1 MLLKGFFFL
10 SSFIFLLQWKI
21 IASLKFSRGL
31 NFLLKTYQ
39 AKTETSSSDE
49 AKSHSK
55 SNFVYSLD
63 EKEREF
69 SSSAEYVKYLASI
82 ATLPKGFKVGA
93 IRFPF
98 QPLEVQKQLPMNL
111 SMILL
116 DESTTSYAAA
126 FTSNQFPG
134 GPILVGKQRLQSSEH
149 LQAIIINNKIS
160 NVCPNG
166 VQDFGYQDSDR
177 LCEKLAETF
186 QLSSKQSVL
195 PSSTGIIGWRLP
207 IDTMIEKL
215 PLLKPAL
222 QKESVLPIAL
232 GIMTTDRYPKIRSYR
247 SPKNN
252 WSIVGTNNFIP
263 SILCNSLRLFDIQG
277 IAKGAG
283 MIEPN
288 LATMLSYLLTDLH
301 LSKAQLQRSLQKV
314 LSSTYNSI
322 SVDGDQSTSD
332 TVVLLSSR
340 QSHPSPVDD
349 DPALIEEFENALYS
363 ICYKLSEDI
372 VRNGEGTQHVVRVK
386 VKGIHNEKISKSI
399 GKSIINSSLVKCAI
413 AGNDPNVGRIVSS
426 IGSILGNTIL
436 PLLQSSNNILLN
448 VKEGE
453 TKEGGEGKKKVVFEK
468 DHVRISLGKIVIF
481 EKGGF
486 QLDPVKEDALFE
498 YLSSCQLYNKDIH
511 EHDRTYPPHE
521 RCVDLLIEFLPS
533 SEQDNHESDVVY
545 EVLGSDLTK
554 EYVEINADYRS

>member
-1 MLLKGFFFL
+1 
-10 SSFIFLLQWKI
+10 
-21 IASLKFSRGL
+21 
-31 NFLLKTYQ
+31 
-39 AKTETSSSDE
+39 
-49 AKSHSK
+49 
-55 SNFVYSLD
+55 
-63 EKEREF
+63 
-69 SSSAEYVKYLASI
+69 
-82 ATLPKGFKVGA
+82 
-93 IRFPF
+93 
-98 QPLEVQKQLPMNL
+98 
-111 SMILL
+111 
-116 DESTTSYAAA
+116 
-126 FTSNQFPG
+126 
-134 GPILVGKQRLQSSEH
+134 
-149 LQAIIINNKIS
+149 
-160 NVCPNG
+160 
-166 VQDFGYQDSDR
+166 
-177 LCEKLAETF
+177 
-186 QLSSKQSVL
+186 
-195 PSSTGIIGWRLP
+195 
-207 IDTMIEKL
+207 
-215 PLLKPAL
+215 
-222 QKESVLPIAL
+222 
-232 GIMTTDRYPKIRSYR
+232 
-247 SPKNN
+247 
-252 WSIVGTNNFIP
+252 
-263 SILCNSLRLFDIQG
+263 
-277 IAKGAG
+277 

-301 LSKAQLQRSLQKV
+301 LLKAQLQRSLQKV

-386 VKGIHNEKISKSI
+386 VKGIQNEKISKYI

-448 VKEGE
+448 SKEE
-453 TKEGGEGKKKVVFEK
+453 EREEVGGKFVFEK
-468 DHVRISLGKIVIF
+468 DQVRISLGKIVIF

-498 YLSSCQLYNKDIH
+498 YLSSCQLYSKDIN

-533 SEQDNHESDVVY
+533 SDHDNHESNVVY
-545 EVLGSDLTK
+545 EVIGSDLTK